1 MKIFVVKAIIEGES
15 ECVLMGAYPTLT
27 EANKRV
33 EELTKKY
40 KQDKEHVIRL
50 NKLNLQIFNQSVI

>member
-1 MKIFVVKAIIEGES
+1 MKIFVVKAVIEGEN

-27 EANKRV
+27 EANKKV

-40 KQDKEHVIRL
+40 KQDKETRYTTEQTEL
-50 NKLNLQIFNQSVI
+50 TNF

>member
-1 MKIFVVKAIIEGES
+1 MNIFVVKAVIEGEN

-33 EELTKKY
+33 EELTEKY
-40 KQDKEHVIRL
+40 KQDKETRYTTEQTVL
-50 NKLNLQIFNQSVI
+50 TNF

>member
-1 MKIFVVKAIIEGES
+1 MKIFVVKAVIEGED

-40 KQDKEHVIRL
+40 KQDKETRYTTEQTELI
-50 NKLNLQIFNQSVI
+50 NF

>member
-1 MKIFVVKAIIEGES
+1 MKIFVVKSVIEGEN

-40 KQDKEHVIRL
+40 KQDKETRYTTEQTEL
-50 NKLNLQIFNQSVI
+50 TNF